1 MKEFSITPKVVVC
14 AKSNNLNLIK
24 LPDLNTKV
32 EKIQRMEEHLKLHC
46 GYANSKIQTVGIV
59 IKRHAST

>member
-1 MKEFSITPKVVVC
+1 MKELSITPKAAISV
-14 AKSNNLNLIK
+14 KSNSLNLIK
-24 LPDLNTKV
+24 LPGLNTIL

-59 IKRHAST
+59 IKQHATT